1 MVNITTPLLIIG
13 AALPRTSTT
22 STKMALEQLGYKVL
36 HALSSSKTIQDLW
49 NRTAVADFHG
59 HVDERQA
66 LMDQLVEQMSAE
78 GFNATLDQPSCFF
91 YQDFMEYYPD
101 AKVLNTQRTTPRK
114 WAQSMVETAYAMD
127 VLAYKPPY
135 NLSPYQVWSLV
146 GRYVE
151 LVREHITVDDLGT

>member
-1 MVNITTPLLIIG
+1 MFGRGSAESHRSKKRVERVSETMVNITTPLLIIG

-78 GFNATLDQPSCFF
+78 GFKATLDQPSCFF
-91 YQDFMEYYPD
+91 IKISWNIIQM
-101 AKVLNTQRTTPRK
+101 PR
-114 WAQSMVETAYAMD
+114 Y
-127 VLAYKPPY
+127 
-135 NLSPYQVWSLV
+135 
-146 GRYVE
+146 
-151 LVREHITVDDLGT
+151 